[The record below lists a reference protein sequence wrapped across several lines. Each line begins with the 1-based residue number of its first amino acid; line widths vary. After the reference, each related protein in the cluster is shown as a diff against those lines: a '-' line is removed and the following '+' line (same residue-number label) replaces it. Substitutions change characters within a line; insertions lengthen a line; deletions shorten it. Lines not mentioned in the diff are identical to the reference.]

1 MSAIARRYARAAVE
15 AVLTHGSLADVDRL
29 AATLRSFAQAY
40 RDNVDLQELMQN
52 PVLVVDRE
60 RTLHA
65 VLNKLGVIDQGAK
78 LIALLATRDR
88 MSALDEVVLEVE
100 SLADD
105 KASRLRA
112 YVTSAVALTEA
123 QAARVAKAL
132 EARLKKPVLVV
143 VNVEPALMG
152 GLICRVGDLTFDTS
166 VRRQLKVLAETLL
179 KPSHE

>member
-15 AVLTHGSLADVDRL
+15 AVLTHGNLTDVDRL
-29 AATLRSFAQAY
+29 AATLRNFAQAY
-40 RDNVDLQELMQN
+40 RDSADLQELMQN

-60 RTLHA
+60 RTLRE
-65 VLNKLGVIDQGAK
+65 VLKRLGMVDQGAK
-78 LIALLATRDR
+78 LIELLALRDR
-88 MSALDEVVLEVE
+88 MNVLDEVVVEVE
-100 SLADD
+100 SLADE
-105 KASRLRA
+105 KALRLRA

-123 QAARVAKAL
+123 QVVRVGKAL

-143 VNVEPALMG
+143 VNVEPALLG

-179 KPSHE
+179 RPSHE